1 MKKVFIIVIVGL
13 LALGCETEYY
23 KLSVFVDGNGTYK
36 IEPEKNEYEDG
47 ETVTISAFPDS
58 GWKFRRWDGNTQ
70 STKTNPLKLVMDGK
84 KEITTVFGIPIE
96 PNLTDTWEGE
106 QYVITFNIKQPD
118 EFEPDLNGSLT
129 ITTISGSKLDY
140 SVTGNNNS
148 PFVQM
153 TCKKSGYYDVRYTG
167 SIENENYIEGYFTEA
182 GVHYDCNLIRTTE
195 VPFNKERIE
204 FVPTK
209 IKK

>member
-96 PNLTDTWEGE
+96 PNLTGTWEAE
-106 QYVITFNIKQPD
+106 QYLITFNINQQD
-118 EFEPDLNGSLT
+118 EFEQDLNGSMEL
-129 ITTISGSKLDY
+129 IDIYVGKLDY
-140 SVTGNNNS
+140 SVQGINDS

-153 TCKKSGYYDVRYTG
+153 TCKRSGYYDIRYTG
-167 SIENENYIEGYFTEA
+167 NIVDENYIEGYFTQSGER
-182 GVHYDCNLIRTTE
+182 DNCNLIRTT
-195 VPFNKERIE
+195 VAPLTKERIA
-204 FVPTK
+204 FIPTK